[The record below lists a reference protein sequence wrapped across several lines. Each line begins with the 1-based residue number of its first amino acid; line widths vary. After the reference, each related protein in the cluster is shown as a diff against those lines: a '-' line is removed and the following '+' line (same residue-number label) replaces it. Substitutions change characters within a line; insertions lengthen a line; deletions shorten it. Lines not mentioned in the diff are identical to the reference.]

1 MDDLTQRVLA
11 GDRPAL
17 ARVMTLLE
25 CDDPAGIAAWQALYP
40 RTGRAQRIGLTGP
53 PGVGKSTLVS
63 QLARHYRQQDQTAGI
78 VAVDPTSPLTGGALL
93 GDRVRMGQL
102 ATDPGVFVRSMAS
115 RGQPGGLAAQTAAV
129 ADVLDAAGMDR
140 VLIETVGV
148 GQEALAVVGAAHTTV
163 LVGAPGQGD
172 EVQALKA
179 GLLEL
184 ADVLVVNQADRDG
197 APALAAAWRWMV
209 EGGSRHARE
218 TGWQPPV
225 IETVATTG
233 EGYPRWQRPST
244 GTAPGSRTAEAGS
257 GARSAS
263 LASGYCVPSLTTS
276 WRPRAVGRPTAA
288 SGINWL
294 PTWPRGGSIRPPP
307 PRGSPLRPWARIGQR
322 TRPDSGTAC
331 NGHTARPDSGA
342 AGSDDGLAIEQRLGF
357 GAVVCGQYDCRVV
370 AMATQEMEALDVH
383 GRISEPR
390 RDLGQGARFVTQ
402 LDNQGVVGDGPIA
415 RVHQRMQRPVAL
427 FGGDDDEAAITP
439 ALGVDRFQVDVF
451 FGQYLGDVGQDS
463 DLVLHRDDDS
473 LHGVPPQATRGYRY
487 CTQSATIS
495 STIARVTWGM
505 VMMWA
510 MSS

>member
-1 MDDLTQRVLA
+1 
-11 GDRPAL
+11 
-17 ARVMTLLE
+17 MT
-25 CDDPAGIAAWQALYP
+25 PTGIAAWQALYP

-209 EGGSRHARE
+209 EDGSSHSRE
-218 TGWQPPV
+218 TRWQPPV

-233 EGYPRWQRPST
+233 QGVPALVAALDRHRAWLAD
-244 GTAPGSRTAEAGS
+244 GGGLGATAP
-257 GARSAS
+257 SAS

-276 WRPRAVGRPTAA
+276 WKPRAVGRPTAA

-294 PTWPRGGSIRPPP
+294 IADVA
-307 PRGSPLRPWARIGQR
+307 ARR
-322 TRPDSGTAC
+322 LDPATAA
-331 NGHTARPDSGA
+331 ARLA
-342 AGSDDGLAIEQRLGF
+342 AA
-357 GAVVCGQYDCRVV
+357 
-370 AMATQEMEALDVH
+370 
-383 GRISEPR
+383 
-390 RDLGQGARFVTQ
+390 
-402 LDNQGVVGDGPIA
+402 
-415 RVHQRMQRPVAL
+415 
-427 FGGDDDEAAITP
+427 
-439 ALGVDRFQVDVF
+439 ALG
-451 FGQYLGDVGQDS
+451 DS
-463 DLVLHRDDDS
+463 DRPTDS
-473 LHGVPPQATRGYRY
+473 SG
-487 CTQSATIS
+487 
-495 STIARVTWGM
+495 
-505 VMMWA
+505 
-510 MSS
+510 

>member
-148 GQEALAVVGAAHTTV
+148 GQEALAVVGEAHTTV

-172 EVQALKA
+172 EVQAMKA

-197 APALAAAWRWMV
+197 APALAAAWRWVV

-233 EGYPRWQRPST
+233 EGVPALAAALDRHRAWLADGGGWERRAERIA
-244 GTAPGSRTAEAGS
+244 GERVLRALAHHLLETARR
-257 GARSAS
+257 RSA
-263 LASGYCVPSLTTS
+263 
-276 WRPRAVGRPTAA
+276 
-288 SGINWL
+288 
-294 PTWPRGGSIRPPP
+294 
-307 PRGSPLRPWARIGQR
+307 
-322 TRPDSGTAC
+322 DSGTWGRLIADVAARRLDPA
-331 NGHTARPDSGA
+331 TAA
-342 AGSDDGLAIEQRLGF
+342 ARLA
-357 GAVVCGQYDCRVV
+357 A
-370 AMATQEMEALDVH
+370 AALDN
-383 GRISEPR
+383 E
-390 RDLGQGARFVTQ
+390 
-402 LDNQGVVGDGPIA
+402 
-415 RVHQRMQRPVAL
+415 RPT
-427 FGGDDDEAAITP
+427 DP
-439 ALGVDRFQVDVF
+439 AG
-451 FGQYLGDVGQDS
+451 
-463 DLVLHRDDDS
+463 
-473 LHGVPPQATRGYRY
+473 
-487 CTQSATIS
+487 
-495 STIARVTWGM
+495 
-505 VMMWA
+505 
-510 MSS
+510 

>member
-1 MDDLTQRVLA
+1 MDDLAQRVLA

-25 CDDPAGIAAWQALYP
+25 RDDPAGIAVWQALYP
-40 RTGRAQRIGLTGP
+40 RTGLSQRIGLTGP

-78 VAVDPTSPLTGGALL
+78 VAVDPSSPLTGGALL

-172 EVQALKA
+172 EVQAMKA

-209 EGGSRHARE
+209 EDGSSHSRE
-218 TGWQPPV
+218 TRWQPPV

-233 EGYPRWQRPST
+233 QGVPTLVAALDRHR
-244 GTAPGSRTAEAGS
+244 ACLAAG
-257 GARSAS
+257 GGWER
-263 LASGYCVPSLTTS
+263 
-276 WRPRAVGRPTAA
+276 RA
-288 SGINWL
+288 
-294 PTWPRGGSIRPPP
+294 
-307 PRGSPLRPWARIGQR
+307 ARIAGER
-322 TRPDSGTAC
+322 VLRALA
-331 NGHTARPDSGA
+331 HHILVTARRHAADSGA
-342 AGSDDGLAIEQRLGF
+342 WDQLIADVAACRLDPATAAARLAATVCDTQRST
-357 GAVVCGQYDCRVV
+357 D
-370 AMATQEMEALDVH
+370 
-383 GRISEPR
+383 P
-390 RDLGQGARFVTQ
+390 
-402 LDNQGVVGDGPIA
+402 VG
-415 RVHQRMQRPVAL
+415 
-427 FGGDDDEAAITP
+427 
-439 ALGVDRFQVDVF
+439 
-451 FGQYLGDVGQDS
+451 
-463 DLVLHRDDDS
+463 
-473 LHGVPPQATRGYRY
+473 
-487 CTQSATIS
+487 
-495 STIARVTWGM
+495 
-505 VMMWA
+505 
-510 MSS
+510 

>member
-11 GDRPAL
+11 GDRSAL

-25 CDDPAGIAAWQALYP
+25 RDDPAGIAVWQALYP

-63 QLARHYRQQDQTAGI
+63 QLTRHYRQQDQTAGI

-184 ADVLVVNQADRDG
+184 ADVLVVNQADREG
-197 APALAAAWRWMV
+197 APALAAAWRWII
-209 EGGSRHARE
+209 EGGSSHARG

-233 EGYPRWQRPST
+233 AG
-244 GTAPGSRTAEAGS
+244 GTRAGS
-257 GARSAS
+257 GPRRAPRLARGRRGLGA
-263 LASGYCVPSLTTS
+263 PRRPHR
-276 WRPRAVGRPTAA
+276 WRAGTACPRA
-288 SGINWL
+288 
-294 PTWPRGGSIRPPP
+294 PP
-307 PRGSPLRPWARIGQR
+307 PRDCAPSGRRQR
-322 TRPDSGTAC
+322 RLGPAHRRRSRA
-331 NGHTARPDSGA
+331 TARS
-342 AGSDDGLAIEQRLGF
+342 
-357 GAVVCGQYDCRVV
+357 
-370 AMATQEMEALDVH
+370 
-383 GRISEPR
+383 
-390 RDLGQGARFVTQ
+390 
-402 LDNQGVVGDGPIA
+402 
-415 RVHQRMQRPVAL
+415 
-427 FGGDDDEAAITP
+427 
-439 ALGVDRFQVDVF
+439 
-451 FGQYLGDVGQDS
+451 
-463 DLVLHRDDDS
+463 
-473 LHGVPPQATRGYRY
+473 GYRRR
-487 CTQSATIS
+487 A
-495 STIARVTWGM
+495 ARCGCR
-505 VMMWA
+505 
-510 MSS
+510 